1 MRRWG
6 IPVVLIA
13 LGLTLL
19 GSAAHSS
26 VAMASCPPSPRGFSP
41 GGTAPERFTMLI
53 RVNKVQNART
63 YASRD
68 AAAGG
73 LANRI
78 RPQDVFVINT
88 RFPGST
94 PADWSEIAR
103 VLRAS
108 FPCNR
113 IASLNGLGVDP
124 AAPGYA
130 YALSDDPRVWALLTD
145 WERLDWAAARFSN
158 PYLATWSGRFPRV
171 LKRARRWIGRLTGA
185 APRAGL
191 VPTLHRKWQYGV
203 LARNVSG
210 PYRRIAPGRRALQS
224 VQTQAV
230 CAGAGGR
237 GMKVTVGGLL
247 HQYKRA
253 NFKRIRVG
261 RSRGAR
267 FRYRRKKWKI
277 HPTNLGIEVSFTSR
291 PEPWSSMALLRT
303 SPQRASKCTRAAL
316 KRGAGAVLYW
326 ASPDSM
332 RALLSI
338 PRMCGLRPS
347 PTC

>member
-1 MRRWG
+1 MRHRG
-6 IPVVLIA
+6 IPVVLVV
-13 LGLTLL
+13 LGFTLL
-19 GSAAHSS
+19 GTAAHAS
-26 VAMASCPPSPRGFSP
+26 VAAAACPPLPRGLSP
-41 GGTAPERFTMLI
+41 GGAAPERFTMLV
-53 RVNKVQNART
+53 RVNKVQNASA
-63 YASRD
+63 YASHD

-73 LANRI
+73 LADRI

-88 RFPGST
+88 RYPGST
-94 PADWSEIAR
+94 PADWSKIAGI
-103 VLRAS
+103 LRAS

-130 YALSDDPRVWALLTD
+130 YALSGDPRVWALLTD

-158 PYLATWSGRFPRV
+158 PYLAPWSGRFPRV

-191 VPTLHRKWQYGV
+191 VPTLHRKWHYGV

-210 PYRRIAPGRRALQS
+210 PHRRIAPGRRGLQS

-247 HQYKRA
+247 QQYKHA
-253 NFKRIRVG
+253 NFKRIRAG
-261 RSRGAR
+261 RSKRPR
-267 FRYRRKKWKI
+267 FRYRLKKWKI
-277 HPTNLGIEVSFTSR
+277 HPTNLGIEVSFTYR

-316 KRGAGAVLYW
+316 KRGAGAILYW

-338 PRMCGLRPS
+338 PRICALRPS
-347 PTC
+347 PAC